1 MIKLI
6 ALDLDGTLLTPE
18 GQITQKTKDAIAH
31 ARAQGVKVV
40 LATGRSGQE
49 AAAFAKEAGCDTM
62 AAAVG
67 GAILLDIENM
77 YHIRR
82 WDMPRESG
90 RKALELCLN
99 KEIELMI
106 FAEDKILLDPFSK
119 QSQLTT
125 FPCEVFHREAI
136 VTEDPLAYLEEH
148 DMELTKIH
156 ADHNPAAYPL
166 KECAALPG
174 LELTS
179 SSARDFEVMPAGAG
193 KGRALALMGV
203 LYSLA
208 LDEFAAVGDSENDLS
223 MLRAVGYPV
232 AMGNANQTVKDA
244 AKFVTATNAED
255 GVAKAIYHI
264 LQRNEQEKAK

>member
-6 ALDLDGTLLTPE
+6 ALDLDGTLLDPQ
-18 GQITQKTKDAIAH
+18 GRLTQETKDAIAEAH
-31 ARAQGVKVV
+31 AQGVKVV

-49 AAAFAKEAGCDTM
+49 AADFAKQAGCDTM
-62 AAAVG
+62 AAALG
-67 GAILLDIENM
+67 GAVLVDTENL
-77 YHIRR
+77 YHVRR

-125 FPCEVFHREAI
+125 FPYEVFHSTAI

-148 DMELTKIH
+148 DLELTKIH
-156 ADHNPAAYPL
+156 GDLNPAAYPL
-166 KECAALPG
+166 KEFAALPG

-179 SSARDFEVMPAGAG
+179 SNDHDFELVPAGAS

-223 MLRAVGYPV
+223 MLKAVGYPV
-232 AMGNANQTVKDA
+232 AMGNACQKVKDV
-244 AKFVTATNAED
+244 AKFVTDSNAEE
-255 GVAKAIYHI
+255 GVAKAIRHI
-264 LQRNEQEKAK
+264 LALNQEK

>member
-6 ALDLDGTLLTPE
+6 ALDLDGTLLDPQ
-18 GQITQKTKDAIAH
+18 GKLTQQTKDAIAE

-49 AAAFAKEAGCDTM
+49 AADFAKQAGCDTM

-67 GAILLDIENM
+67 GAVLLDTETL

-156 ADHNPAAYPL
+156 ADQNPAVYPL
-166 KECAALPG
+166 QECAALPG

-179 SSARDFEVMPAGAG
+179 SSPRDFEVMPAGAG

-208 LDEFAAVGDSENDLS
+208 LDEIAAVGDSENDLS
-223 MLRAVGYPV
+223 MLQAVGYPV
-232 AMGNANQTVKDA
+232 AMGNACQKVKDV
-244 AKFVTATNAED
+244 AKFVTDSNAED
-255 GVAKAIYHI
+255 GVAKAIRHI
-264 LQRNEQEKAK
+264 LALNQQK